1 MQKAFR
7 MAPLIFAAALALA
20 SLYFALPTNQPELAG
35 QATYDD
41 QPAASDPM

>member
-35 QATYDD
+35 QANNEDL
-41 QPAASDPM
+41 PMVSDPM

>member
-20 SLYFALPTNQPELAG
+20 SLYFVLPTNRLELAG
-35 QATYDD
+35 QATSKDL
-41 QPAASDPM
+41 PLMNDPM

>member
-20 SLYFALPTNQPELAG
+20 SLYFALPTNQLELAG
-35 QATYDD
+35 QATSEDL
-41 QPAASDPM
+41 PLVSDPM